1 MVTSLVIF
9 NPASSG
15 DEPLETETRSH
26 RAKERRMERS
36 LKMESATDERD
47 CGNESTPVISSIK
60 RARLDQEVGE
70 EESDG
75 ESGSFSEEG
84 AGEGD
89 EEEKE
94 GEEGEGEGEER
105 EGEEGEGEEGEGEG
119 DGYIDDS
126 EESGEDSELSS
137 AGGGEDEEEEE
148 EGEER
153 EGQEERESKAHYVP
167 PHMRGNPRSS
177 RAIEKLQRNLQ
188 GLVNR

>member
-94 GEEGEGEGEER
+94 GEEGEGEG
-105 EGEEGEGEEGEGEG
+105 